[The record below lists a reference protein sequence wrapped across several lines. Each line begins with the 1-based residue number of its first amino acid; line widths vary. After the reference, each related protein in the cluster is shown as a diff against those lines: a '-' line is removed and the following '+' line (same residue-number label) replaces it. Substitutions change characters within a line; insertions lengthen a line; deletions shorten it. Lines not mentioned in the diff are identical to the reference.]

1 MEAYLFTKGIY
12 TASNPN
18 PFGVEGLPADAD
30 GYIAIAV
37 PPPVVSNVVARQR
50 WPWNGLVDVD
60 YEIGGETKGFKA
72 EISFDEQGGLSRHW
86 TATNFLAGAEPTLNR
101 GYNRATWDAKA
112 AGATNVVTEVQ
123 ATVKLL
129 HEE

>member
-1 MEAYLFTKGIY
+1 M
-12 TASNPN
+12 
-18 PFGVEGLPADAD
+18 
-30 GYIAIAV
+30 
-37 PPPVVSNVVARQR
+37 
-50 WPWNGLVDVD
+50 DVD
-60 YEIGGETKGFKA
+60 YEIGGYTAGLKV
-72 EISFDEQGGLSRHW
+72 EIEFDEQGGLSRHW